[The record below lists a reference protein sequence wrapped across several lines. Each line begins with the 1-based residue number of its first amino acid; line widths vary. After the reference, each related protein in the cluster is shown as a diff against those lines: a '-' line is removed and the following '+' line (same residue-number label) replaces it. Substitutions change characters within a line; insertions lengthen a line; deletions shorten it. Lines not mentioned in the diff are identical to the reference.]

1 MQNPDYQTGVIFGID
16 IAKGSSRARELP
28 RYAVAVLKEGE
39 VTHHKMV
46 RLPRILKMVRE
57 EHPEYIA
64 VDNIF
69 ELAPSKKELVR
80 FLEKLPEGVRLVQ
93 VTGGL
98 HKKSLLH
105 LAKENGL
112 SFNQFDPNEEAE
124 ACARLA
130 SMGVGSEVSL
140 FEDITKIKVSR
151 ARSLGRGGWSQ
162 NRYRRKVHGA
172 VRERSREVEAIL
184 KKASKEHGYT
194 YTSRISSGFGGYV
207 RAEFTVYAKRN
218 QVPVGSGST
227 ADAQIRVS
235 NVVRDKIQY
244 TPLTRVKRRPTI
256 VGIDPGTT
264 VGIAILS
271 FDADLLLLKSVRGI
285 SHDEVVKL
293 IAEYGKPAVIGT
305 DVTPTPGSVERI
317 RRSFNAVISTP
328 STEISSEEKIALGR
342 PYGYSNDH
350 ERDSLAAAL
359 YAHRNYKNM
368 FSRVEKKA
376 PPHLNMDKIKL
387 YVIQGASIGEAIEK
401 VTGVPVPEK
410 KPVKV
415 LETPDE
421 GTEERDRKISEKLK
435 LKDTQISNLRDYL
448 QELKKELKSKDKRI
462 SKLEL
467 KLEKMREANHLQ
479 IRKDKE
485 IEIREHKISVLKKD
499 LRRSKK
505 SLKKAHSNI
514 KKLKQIRKM
523 EIKGEGIPVKI
534 LLSFTREAILE
545 TKDHLGIKKGDVI
558 FLQDAS
564 GGSTVT
570 ASMVVELGVRAV
582 ITSSDVTYAAEDVF
596 FRANLPLLKN
606 VRIQRVDDFAVVDP
620 ALLQEALDGWEK
632 EAERKRQEEKEKKL
646 KHLVDEYRS
655 ERRRGLT

>member
-1 MQNPDYQTGVIFGID
+1 MLIDSGVIFGID
-16 IAKGSSRARELP
+16 IAKGSSRAKELP

-39 VTHHKMV
+39 ITQHKMV
-46 RLPRILKMVRE
+46 RLPHILKMVRE

-69 ELAPSKKELVR
+69 ELAPAKKELVR

-105 LAKENGL
+105 LARENGL

-124 ACARLA
+124 TCARLA
-130 SMGVGSEVSL
+130 SMGIGSEVSL

-172 VRERSREVEAIL
+172 VRERAREVEAIL
-184 KKASKEHGYT
+184 KKASKERGYS
-194 YTSRISSGFGGYV
+194 YDSRISKGFGGYV
-207 RAEFTVYAKRN
+207 RAEFTVFAKRD

-227 ADAQIRVS
+227 ADAQVRVS
-235 NVVRDKIQY
+235 SVVRDKIQY
-244 TPLTRVKRRPTI
+244 TSLKKLKRRPTI

-271 FDADLLLLKSVRGI
+271 FEGELQLLKSIRGI

-293 IAEYGKPAVIGT
+293 IAEYGKPAVVAT
-305 DVTPTPGSVERI
+305 DVTPTPGAVEKI
-317 RRSFNAVISTP
+317 RRSFNAVINTP
-328 STEISSEEKIALGR
+328 SAEISSEEKIALGR
-342 PYGYSNDH
+342 LYGYSNDH

-359 YAHRNYKNM
+359 YAYRSYKNM

-376 PPHLNMDKIKL
+376 PPHLDMDQIKL

-401 VTGVPVPEK
+401 VSGVPAPEK
-410 KPVKV
+410 KPVEPPQV
-415 LETPDE
+415 TDE
-421 GTEERDRKISEKLK
+421 DVEERKRKVAEKLK
-435 LKDTQISNLRDYL
+435 LKDSQISNLKDYVR
-448 QELKKELKSKDKRI
+448 ELKKDLKAKDKRI

-467 KLEKMREANHLQ
+467 KLEKMREANHLE
-479 IRKDKE
+479 IRRDKE
-485 IEIREHKISVLKKD
+485 IEIRDHKISALKKD

-505 SLKKAHSNI
+505 SLKRAHNDI
-514 KKLKQIRKM
+514 RKLKQIRKM
-523 EIKGEGIPVKI
+523 EIKGKGVPVKI
-534 LLSFTREAILE
+534 LPTFTREAILE
-545 TKDHLGIKKGDVI
+545 TKDRLGIKKGDIV
-558 FLQDAS
+558 FLEDAS

-570 ASMVVELGVRAV
+570 ASMVVEMGVRAV
-582 ITSSDVTYAAEDVF
+582 ITFSNVTYAAEDVF
-596 FRANLPLLKN
+596 FRANMPLLKN
-606 VRIQRVDDFAVVDP
+606 VRIQRVDDLAVVDP
-620 ALLQEALDGWEK
+620 DILQKALDEWEK
-632 EAERKRQEEKEKKL
+632 QAEIKRQEEKEKKL

-655 ERRRGLT
+655 ERRRGLA

>member
-1 MQNPDYQTGVIFGID
+1 MVVETGVIFGID
-16 IAKGSSRARELP
+16 IAKGSSRAKELP
-28 RYAVAVLKEGE
+28 RYAVAVLKVGG
-39 VTHHKMV
+39 VTHHTMV

-57 EHPEYIA
+57 ESPEYLA

-69 ELAPSKKELVR
+69 ELAPGKKELVR
-80 FLEKLPEGVRLVQ
+80 FLEKLPEGVKLVQ

-124 ACARLA
+124 ACARLV

-194 YTSRISSGFGGYV
+194 YSSRISRGFGGYV
-207 RAEFTVYAKRN
+207 NAEFTVHAKRN

-244 TPLTRVKRRPTI
+244 TPLSKAKRRPTI

-271 FDADLLLLKSVRGI
+271 FNGELLLLKSIRGI

-305 DVTPTPGSVERI
+305 DVTPTPGSVDRI
-317 RRSFNAVISTP
+317 RRSFNAVISVP

-359 YAHRNYKNM
+359 YAYRNYKSM

-376 PPHLNMDKIKL
+376 PPHLDMDKVKL

-401 VTGVPVPEK
+401 VSGVLVPRK
-410 KPVKV
+410 KPVE
-415 LETPDE
+415 LLATSDE
-421 GTEERDRKISEKLK
+421 DADERGRRSLEKLK
-435 LKDTQISNLRDYL
+435 LKDTQIRNLRDYV
-448 QELKKELKSKDKRI
+448 QELKKESVAKDKQI
-462 SKLEL
+462 L
-467 KLEKMREANHLQ
+467 KLEVKLKKVKEKDRLKVL
-479 IRKDKE
+479 KDKE
-485 IEIREHKISVLKKD
+485 LEIRDHKISVLKKD
-499 LRRSKK
+499 LRRAKS
-505 SLKKAHSNI
+505 SLKKAHYSIN
-514 KKLKQIRKM
+514 KLKQIRKL
-523 EIKGEGIPVKI
+523 EFKGEGIPVKI
-534 LLSFTREAILE
+534 ISSFNRDAILDAE
-545 TKDHLGIKKGDVI
+545 DRFGIKKEDVV
-558 FLQDAS
+558 FLEDVS

-570 ASMVVELGVRAV
+570 ASMLVAMGLKAV
-582 ITSSDVTYAAEDVF
+582 IVTGDVTYAADEVF
-596 FRANLPLLKN
+596 FKGDLPLLQD
-606 VRIQRVDDFAVVDP
+606 VPLQRIDDLAIIDP
-620 ALLQEALDGWEK
+620 KVLQEALDKW
-632 EAERKRQEEKEKKL
+632 AEQAEVRRQEEKEKKL

-655 ERRRGLT
+655 ERRRGLS